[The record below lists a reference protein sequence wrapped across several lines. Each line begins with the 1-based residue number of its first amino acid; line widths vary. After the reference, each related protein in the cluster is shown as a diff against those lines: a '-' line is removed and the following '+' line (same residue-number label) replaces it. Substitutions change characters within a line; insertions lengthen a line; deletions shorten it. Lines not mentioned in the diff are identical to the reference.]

1 MVAVV
6 ILFMISQNIIE
17 QSLKQKKEKEGGV
30 PTTVVVIQ
38 ERCKVLMHDKGL
50 CLCKFYFSG

>member
-17 QSLKQKKEKEGGV
+17 QSLKQKKEKKGGV
-30 PTTVVVIQ
+30 PTTVVVGHPG
-38 ERCKVLMHDKGL
+38 KV
-50 CLCKFYFSG
+50 